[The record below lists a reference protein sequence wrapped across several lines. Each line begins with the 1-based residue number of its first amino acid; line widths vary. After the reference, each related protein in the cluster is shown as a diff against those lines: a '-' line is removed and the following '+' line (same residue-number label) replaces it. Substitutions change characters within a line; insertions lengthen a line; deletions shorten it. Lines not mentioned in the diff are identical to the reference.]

1 MEKPINL
8 TKVHITLDMWKQ
20 LKKVEFYQQFSANQ
34 KAVTTY
40 AIQKNLEFKMLSYV
54 YYVKLNGRW
63 VMLLNLNDTG
73 IGDITITSRSLDA
86 IKKTYFGYGDSGI
99 AKLKSLK
106 KVVGYPR

>member
-40 AIQKNLEFKMLSYV
+40 AIQKNLEFKMLSHV

-63 VMLLNLNDTG
+63 VMLLNLSATG
-73 IGDITITSRSLDA
+73 IGDITITSKSLDA
-86 IKKTYFGYGDSGI
+86 IKKNYVGYGDSGT
-99 AKLKSLK
+99 KLKSVK
-106 KVVGYPR
+106 KVVGYLR

>member
-34 KAVTTY
+34 KTVTTY
-40 AIQKNLEFKMLSYV
+40 AIQKNLKFKMLSHV
-54 YYVKLNGRW
+54 YYVKRNGRW
-63 VMLLNLNDTG
+63 VMILNLNEDG
-73 IGDITITSRSLDA
+73 LSDITITSKSLDV
-86 IKKTYFGYGDSGI
+86 IKNDYFGYGNSGVD
-99 AKLKSLK
+99 KLKFLK